1 MEMLADF
8 RKVAHRLKETFARV
22 LRVAGKEPYP
32 LDAVD
37 LIYPLQQLHKRGR
50 PIGGHPI
57 LIFIGI
63 HILSEQSH
71 FLITVIS
78 QRTYLFDN
86 TLCRPA
92 DFPASD
98 IRNDTVRAKI
108 ITTLHNRDKSGNPFC
123 LIGDIPYFRTA
134 RGHSSRSAFK
144 EYRLSCERDFRSCHY
159 Y

>member
-1 MEMLADF
+1 M
-8 RKVAHRLKETFARV
+8 
-22 LRVAGKEPYP
+22 
-32 LDAVD
+32 
-37 LIYPLQQLHKRGR
+37 
-50 PIGGHPI
+50 
-57 LIFIGI
+57 IFIGI

-108 ITTLHNRDKSGNPFC
+108 ITTLHNSDKSGNPFRM
-123 LIGDIPYFRTA
+123 IGDIPYFRTA
-134 RGHSSRSAFK
+134 LAPDSRYGFPS
-144 EYRLSCERDFRSCHY
+144 FRY
-159 Y
+159 FFENLRYFVDI